1 MGKTVLT
8 PNFSIKMSHQVAG
21 KSRGKPPA
29 KPPAQLHYKE
39 HEPPELYEEVEMHQ
53 EESLESEGRYATTG
67 PHDPPNHYVETSRVT
82 TAAVK
87 TQESTDTAIYKP
99 TKSKVFLIALA
110 ATLIICLLVVSLVA
124 VILYSP
130 QVRTSSESAADLL
143 SRIEQLERRVEQ
155 LQAIQGTNS
164 TLATLTSLQESQE
177 SMETSISRLSTS
189 VNSQINSIQSLSL
202 QNLRE
207 DLDRLRSVDL
217 YQNCIRDTRTCTMS
231 TGSSNYYLS
240 SCSTPGLNA
249 NPQVR
254 IIITY
259 LHILLMAFARCYAV
273 ARALSNK
280 SIGY

>member
-29 KPPAQLHYKE
+29 KPPAQLHYKGY
-39 HEPPELYEEVEMHQ
+39 EPPELYEEVEMHQ
-53 EESLESEGRYATTG
+53 EEPLESERRYATTG
-67 PHDPPNHYVETSRVT
+67 PRDQPNHYVETSRVT

-87 TQESTDTAIYKP
+87 TQDPTDTAIYKP
-99 TKSKVFLIALA
+99 TKSKAFLIALA
-110 ATLIICLLVVSLVA
+110 AILIICLLVVCLVA

-177 SMETSISRLSTS
+177 SMEASISRLSTS

-207 DLDRLRSVDL
+207 DLDRLRSVNL
-217 YQNCIRDTRTCTMS
+217 YHGCTELTRSCTMS
-231 TGSSNYYLS
+231 TGGSSSVYWT
-240 SCSTPGLNA
+240 SCSAGSLNI
-249 NPQVR
+249 NPTVSSQTRTCVM
-254 IIITY
+254 IMQT
-259 LHILLMAFARCYAV
+259 
-273 ARALSNK
+273 
-280 SIGY
+280 